1 MVFIPMITN
10 NEDEAE
16 TIVCSY

>member
-16 TIVCSY
+16 TIGCSY